1 MLEIPVESAVSS
13 VGPFP
18 IWHPPSLGMRVL
30 ASAVFFT
37 VTSSLPAFCQA
48 PARLEFEVASVKPA
62 KSQPAVQANMGV
74 HIDGAQVHISY
85 YSLRD
90 YIRRAYRLRNYQISG
105 PDWLAS
111 ERFDVDAKLPEG
123 GTPGQVPEMLQALLA
138 DRFQLTTHRGSKEL
152 PAYGLLA
159 VPGALKLKQVG
170 ADAATDSGDPA
181 KNTTNV
187 SAGGSEQGVSVNYG
201 NGTYYTFANNRLEVK
216 KFSMARFAD
225 LMSLYLDRP
234 VVDMTDR
241 QGDYDFT
248 LGLTPEDYRVMLIRI
263 AMSQGVALPPEALRL
278 LEGAS
283 DSSAHA
289 GLRALGLKLEPR
301 KAPIQ
306 TLVVDHILKSPTEN

>member
-1 MLEIPVESAVSS
+1 M
-13 VGPFP
+13 
-18 IWHPPSLGMRVL
+18 WHPLSFRMRVL
-30 ASAVFFT
+30 PCVVFST
-37 VTSSLPAFCQA
+37 VASSLAGFYQA

-62 KSQPAVQANMGV
+62 KSQPAEQANIGV
-74 HIDGAQVHISY
+74 HIDGAQVHINY

-90 YIRRAYRLRNYQISG
+90 YIRRAYRLKNYQISG

-111 ERFDVDAKLPEG
+111 ERFDVDAKLPAG

-138 DRFQLTTHRGSKEL
+138 DRFQLTTHRGSKEF
-152 PAYGLLA
+152 PVYGLL
-159 VPGALKLKQVG
+159 VVRGALKLKQAG
-170 ADAATDSGDPA
+170 ADATADTGDPF
-181 KNTTNV
+181 KNVTTV
-187 SAGGSEQGVSVNYG
+187 SASGSEQGVSVSYG

-234 VVDMTDR
+234 VVDMTDL

-283 DSSAHA
+283 DDSVHA
-289 GLRALGLKLEPR
+289 GLRALGLKLAPR